1 MCFCNIEK
9 PDRDVEFML
18 PNRPRRQASQ
28 RLSSSSQL
36 RTGHNL
42 STLPRRREPLGAFQ
56 TNSRPRTAEFRISVS
71 QERLVLV
78 EIITPRVSGV
88 NFCQQPGSSEK
99 RPLSKDSQR
108 EIRPLSIAESNGEL
122 GPRLIPAKSPRQSN
136 GTVAVITTQQSGS
149 EVRMLIRS
157 EKQSN
162 ANDRSPRQSATS
174 VRSISH
180 ASKRERLVEVD
191 EENSKSW
198 REYERRDKISKVVRS
213 P

>member
-18 PNRPRRQASQ
+18 PNRPRRQSLQ
-28 RLSSSSQL
+28 RLSSSSRL
-36 RTGHNL
+36 STGHNIF
-42 STLPRRREPLGAFQ
+42 TLPRRIEPLGAFQ
-56 TNSRPRTAEFRISVS
+56 TNSRPRTAELRSSVS
-71 QERLVLV
+71 QDRLVFV
-78 EIITPRVSGV
+78 ETVTPRSSGPT
-88 NFCQQPGSSEK
+88 FRQRPRSFDE

-108 EIRPLSIAESNGEL
+108 EIRPLSIAESNGRL

-149 EVRMLIRS
+149 EVRILIRS

-162 ANDRSPRQSATS
+162 ATYRNPRQSATS

-180 ASKRERLVEVD
+180 ASKREKMVEVD
-191 EENSKSW
+191 EGNSKSR
-198 REYERRDKISKVVRS
+198 REYERRDGNSKMTRS